1 MSMSHHSL
9 TLRSLLVLTIVLGLN
24 GCYKYWKTLNR
35 WPVLVDHIWAA
46 PVLQVLIRYGL
57 RPYIRRR

>member
-24 GCYKYWKTLNR
+24 GCYKYWENAKS
-35 WPVLVDHIWAA
+35 VASFS
-46 PVLQVLIRYGL
+46 
-57 RPYIRRR
+57 